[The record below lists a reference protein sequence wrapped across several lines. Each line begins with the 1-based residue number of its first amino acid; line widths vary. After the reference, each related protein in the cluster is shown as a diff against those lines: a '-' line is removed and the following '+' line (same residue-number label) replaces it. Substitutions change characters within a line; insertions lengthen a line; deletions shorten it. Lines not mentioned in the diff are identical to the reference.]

1 MDQMTPTPPS
11 MLLDGLN
18 TLRAVLVA
26 LAVVAG
32 IYLAIVGQ
40 WLAASVMAVAVVAH
54 GLMWVY
60 LYRLKQRETPPVS

>member
-1 MDQMTPTPPS
+1 MDRPTPTPPS

-18 TLRAVLVA
+18 TLRAILVA

-32 IYLAIVGQ
+32 IYLVVVGQ

-60 LYRLKQRETPPVS
+60 IYRQKQRAVPPL